1 MGVNDI
7 LNANRVRHAKFGQ
20 MFMNAVGLKYKILSR
35 LGGRR
40 SADGIIFDI
49 GKGRV
54 LKLIFIGRG
63 GADSVDQIKKE
74 YKIGKMLSQG
84 GVGPKVYGMKVV
96 EIPNLLN
103 IKNKDP
109 SLWPTVNQVR
119 SNAIRGALNAGY
131 YHKQSEAARAFE
143 QVFQGH
149 QRAQTFNLFQNWY
162 YNRNTN
168 YNRVKKAVVIE
179 MENLFKGPNVKEC
192 MSLHDYV
199 EKKKNP
205 FPAVQYKKAV
215 EKMHKLGVAHGD
227 MHANNVMV
235 QVKKDGTVRVVMID
249 FGRSSLKGNRN
260 YNGALAFNK
269 MQKNMQLQRF
279 GFTVSPI
286 KSRTGL
292 AARLT
297 LPSGPGLVLAP
308 GIATALSRPLGGPGL
323 VLPPGIATALSQN
336 MHALGGP
343 ASYGLHK
350 AASGGY
356 RIMGK
361 RGPKK
366 VTLTLAQL
374 RQYAA
379 NKGAAVPLKWTK
391 KQLLNFIYKVKGGVT
406 LQSAPV
412 ASYGLVMKNGSV
424 RMRGKRGLVKPTLTV
439 AQLKNYAARKGI
451 NLAGAKLKKDILKRL
466 AK

>member
-1 MGVNDI
+1 MGVND
-7 LNANRVRHAKFGQ
+7 LANANRVRHAKFGQ
-20 MFMNAVGLKYKILSR
+20 LFMNAVGLKYKLLSR
-35 LGGRR
+35 LGSRR
-40 SADGIIFDI
+40 SADGVIFDI

-54 LKLIFIGRG
+54 VKLIFIGRG
-63 GADSVDQIKKE
+63 GAGSVDQIKNE
-74 YKIGKMLSQG
+74 YKIGKMLSTA

-103 IKNKDP
+103 IKNKNS
-109 SLWPTVNQVR
+109 SLWPTINQVR
-119 SNAIRGALNAGY
+119 SNAIRGALEAGY
-131 YHKQSEAARAFE
+131 YQKQSEAARALE
-143 QVFQGH
+143 QVFQGY
-149 QRAQTFNLFQNWY
+149 QRAQTFNMFQNWY

-179 MENLFKGPNVKEC
+179 MENLFKGPDVKEC
-192 MSLHDYV
+192 MSLYDYV

-205 FPAVQYKKAV
+205 FPAVQYKKAI

-227 MHANNVMV
+227 MHSNNVMV

-249 FGRSSLKGNRN
+249 FGRSALKGNRN
-260 YNGALAFNK
+260 YTGALAFNK
-269 MQKNMQLQRF
+269 MQKIAQLQRY
-279 GFTVSPI
+279 GFSVSPV
-286 KSRTGL
+286 KSRT
-292 AARLT
+292 ASVHPT
-297 LPSGPGLVLAP
+297 
-308 GIATALSRPLGGPGL
+308 GPGL
-323 VLPPGIATALSQN
+323 VLPPGIATALTP
-336 MHALGGP
+336 LGGP

-350 AASGGY
+350 ASSGGY

-379 NKGAAVPLKWTK
+379 NKGVVVPAKVTK
-391 KQLLNFIYKVKGGVT
+391 AQLLNIIYKAKGGVT
-406 LQSAPV
+406 LKSIPA

-424 RMRGKRGLVKPTLTV
+424 RMRGKRGLIKPTLTI

-451 NLAGAKLKKDILKRL
+451 NIAGAKLKQDILQRL

>member
-1 MGVNDI
+1 MGVNDL

-20 MFMNAVGLKYKILSR
+20 LFMNAVGLKYKLLSR
-35 LGGRR
+35 LGSRR

-54 LKLIFIGRG
+54 VKLIFIGRG
-63 GADSVDQIKKE
+63 GAGSVDQIKNE
-74 YKIGKMLSQG
+74 YKIGKMLSTA

-103 IKNKDP
+103 IKNKNL
-109 SLWPTVNQVR
+109 SLWPTINQVR
-119 SNAIRGALNAGY
+119 NTAIRGALNEGY
-131 YHKQSEAARAFE
+131 YKKQSEAARGLE
-143 QVFQGH
+143 HVFQGY
-149 QRAQTFNLFQNWY
+149 QRAQTFNMFQNWY

-179 MENLFKGPNVKEC
+179 MENLFKGPNVKQC
-192 MSLHDYV
+192 MSLYEYV
-199 EKKKNP
+199 EIKKNP
-205 FPAVQYKKAV
+205 FPAEQYKRAV
-215 EKMHKLGVAHGD
+215 EKMHQIGVAHGD
-227 MHANNVMV
+227 MHSNNVMV

-249 FGRSSLKGNRN
+249 FGRSALKGNRN

-279 GFTVSPI
+279 GFSVSPM
-286 KSRTGL
+286 KSRTYRPGMSQ
-292 AARLT
+292 RLS
-297 LPSGPGLVLAP
+297 LPMSSGPGM
-308 GIATALSRPLGGPGL
+308 
-323 VLPPGIATALSQN
+323 VLPPGVATALP
-336 MHALGGP
+336 AV

-356 RIMGK
+356 RIVGK

-366 VTLTLAQL
+366 VDLTLRQL
-374 RQYAA
+374 MNYANA
-379 NKGAAVPLKWTK
+379 KGILVPAKVTK
-391 KQLLNFIYKVKGGVT
+391 KQLLNMIYKAKGGASVRPA
-406 LQSAPV
+406 SAS
-412 ASYGLVMKNGSV
+412 SYGLVMKNGSV
-424 RMRGKRGLVKPTLTV
+424 RMRGKRGLIKPTLTV

-451 NLAGAKLKKDILKRL
+451 NLAGAKLKKDILRRL

>member
-1 MGVNDI
+1 MGVND
-7 LNANRVRHAKFGQ
+7 LTNVNRVRHAKFGQ
-20 MFMNAVGLKYKILSR
+20 LFMNAVGLKYKLLSR
-35 LGGRR
+35 LGSRR
-40 SADGIIFDI
+40 SADGVIFDI

-54 LKLIFIGRG
+54 VKLIFIGRG
-63 GADSVDQIKKE
+63 GAGSVDQIKNE
-74 YKIGKMLSQG
+74 YTIGKLLSQG

-103 IKNKDP
+103 VKNKDP
-109 SLWPTVNQVR
+109 SLWPTINKVR
-119 SNAIRGALNAGY
+119 NNAIRGALNQGY
-131 YHKQSEAARAFE
+131 YQKQSEAARAFE

-149 QRAQTFNLFQNWY
+149 QRAQTFNMFQNWY

-192 MSLHDYV
+192 MSLYEYV
-199 EKKKNP
+199 DIKKNP
-205 FPAVQYKKAV
+205 FPAVQYKKAI
-215 EKMHKLGVAHGD
+215 EKMHQLGVAHGD
-227 MHANNVMV
+227 MHSNNVMV

-269 MQKNMQLQRF
+269 MQKNQQLQRF
-279 GFTVSPI
+279 GFSVSPM
-286 KSRTGL
+286 KSRTVLSYRPGMSQ
-292 AARLT
+292 RLT
-297 LPSGPGLVLAP
+297 LPQGVL
-308 GIATALSRPLGGPGL
+308 
-323 VLPPGIATALSQN
+323 TALSQN
-336 MHALGGP
+336 IHGLGGP
-343 ASYGLHK
+343 AVSYGLHK

-356 RIMGK
+356 RIAGK

-366 VTLTLAQL
+366 VNLTLAQV
-374 RQYAA
+374 RKYVF

-391 KQLLNFIYKVKGGVT
+391 KQILNFIYKNIKGGV
-406 LQSAPV
+406 SVRPAP
-412 ASYGLVMKNGSV
+412 ASSYGLVMKNGSV
-424 RMRGKRGLVKPTLTV
+424 RMRGKRGLIKPTLTV

>member
-1 MGVNDI
+1 MGVNDL

-20 MFMNAVGLKYKILSR
+20 LFMNAVGLKYKLLSR
-35 LGGRR
+35 LGSRR

-54 LKLIFIGRG
+54 VKLIFIGRG
-63 GADSVDQIKKE
+63 GAGSVDQIKNE
-74 YKIGKMLSQG
+74 YKIGKMLSTA

-96 EIPNLLN
+96 QIPNLLN

-109 SLWPTVNQVR
+109 SLWPTINQVMNR
-119 SNAIRGALNAGY
+119 AVKGALNEGY
-131 YHKQSEAARAFE
+131 YKKQSEAARGLE
-143 QVFQGH
+143 HVFQGK
-149 QRAQTFNLFQNWY
+149 QRAQTFNMFQNWY

-192 MSLHDYV
+192 MSLYEYV
-199 EKKKNP
+199 EIKKNP
-205 FPAVQYKKAV
+205 FPAAQYKRAV
-215 EKMHKLGVAHGD
+215 EKMHQIGVAHGD
-227 MHANNVMV
+227 MHSNNVMV

-249 FGRSSLKGNRN
+249 FGRSALKGNRN

-279 GFTVSPI
+279 GFSVSPM
-286 KSRTGL
+286 KSRTYRPGMSQ
-292 AARLT
+292 RLT
-297 LPSGPGLVLAP
+297 LPVVSSKPGM
-308 GIATALSRPLGGPGL
+308 
-323 VLPPGIATALSQN
+323 VLPPGLATALSQN
-336 MHALGGP
+336 IHALAAP

-356 RIMGK
+356 RIQGK

-366 VTLTLAQL
+366 VNMTLAQL
-374 RQYAA
+374 RNYAF
-379 NKGAAVPLKWTK
+379 NKGASMRLNDPRYTK
-391 KQLLNFIYKVKGGVT
+391 ALLLNKIYRAKVRKGKISPKKG
-406 LQSAPV
+406 SIAP
-412 ASYGLVMKNGSV
+412 ASSYGLVMKNGSV

-439 AQLKNYAARKGI
+439 AQLKAYAARKGV
-451 NLAGAKLKKDILKRL
+451 NLAGAKLKKDILQRL

>member
-35 LGGRR
+35 LGSRR

-63 GADSVDQIKKE
+63 GAGSVDQIKKE
-74 YKIGKMLSQG
+74 YEIGKMMSQA

-96 EIPNLLN
+96 DIPNLLN
-103 IKNKDP
+103 IKNKDA
-109 SLWPTVNQVR
+109 SLWPTINQVR
-119 SNAIRGALNAGY
+119 SNAIRGALENGY
-131 YHKQSEAARAFE
+131 YRNQSEAKKEIDKFLKG
-143 QVFQGH
+143 QY
-149 QRAQTFNLFQNWY
+149 RAQTFNMFQNWY
-162 YNRNTN
+162 YNRNTH

-199 EKKKNP
+199 EKKKHP
-205 FPAVQYKKAV
+205 FPVAEYKKAI
-215 EKMHKLGVAHGD
+215 EKMHSIGIAHGD

-249 FGRSSLKGNRN
+249 FGRSALKGNRN
-260 YNGALAFNK
+260 YKGLLGFNK
-269 MQKNMQLQRF
+269 GMKNGLLQRF
-279 GFTVSPI
+279 GFSVSPV
-286 KSRTGL
+286 KSFPYTI
-292 AARLT
+292 A
-297 LPSGPGLVLAP
+297 SGSSGVVPASIG
-308 GIATALSRPLGGPGL
+308 SM
-323 VLPPGIATALSQN
+323 VLPPGV
-336 MHALGGP
+336 MPLGPIQPIGP
-343 ASYGLHK
+343 ASYLLHK
-350 AASGGY
+350 ASSGGY

-379 NKGAAVPLKWTK
+379 NKGVVVPAKVTK
-391 KQLLNFIYKVKGGVT
+391 AQLLNIIYKAKGGVT
-406 LQSAPV
+406 LKSIPA

-439 AQLKNYAARKGI
+439 AQLKEYAARKGV
-451 NLAGAKLKKDILKRL
+451 NLAGAKLKKDILQRL

>member
-1 MGVNDI
+1 MGVND
-7 LNANRVRHAKFGQ
+7 LTNANRVRHAKFGQ
-20 MFMNAVGLKYKILSR
+20 LFMNAVGLKYRLLSR
-35 LGGRR
+35 LGSRR

-54 LKLIFIGRG
+54 AKLIFIGRG
-63 GADSVDQIKKE
+63 GAGSVDQIKNE
-74 YKIGKMLSQG
+74 YKIGKMLSTA

-103 IKNKDP
+103 IKNKNL

-119 SNAIRGALNAGY
+119 NTAIRGALNEGY
-131 YHKQSEAARAFE
+131 YKKQSEAARGLE
-143 QVFQGH
+143 HVFQGY

-168 YNRVKKAVVIE
+168 YDRVKKAVVIE

-192 MSLHDYV
+192 MSLYDYV

-205 FPAVQYKKAV
+205 FPAEQYKRAV
-215 EKMHKLGVAHGD
+215 EKMHQIGVAHGD

-249 FGRSSLKGNRN
+249 FGRSALKGNRN

-269 MQKNMQLQRF
+269 MQKIMQLQRF
-279 GFTVSPI
+279 GFSVSPM
-286 KSRTGL
+286 KSRTYRPGMSQ
-292 AARLT
+292 RLS
-297 LPSGPGLVLAP
+297 LPMSSGPGM
-308 GIATALSRPLGGPGL
+308 
-323 VLPPGIATALSQN
+323 VLPPGVGTAL
-336 MHALGGP
+336 P
-343 ASYGLHK
+343 VSYGLHK

-356 RIMGK
+356 RIAGK

-366 VTLTLAQL
+366 IDLTLRQL
-374 RQYAA
+374 MNYANA
-379 NKGAAVPLKWTK
+379 KGILVPAKVTK
-391 KQLLNFIYKVKGGVT
+391 KQLLNMIYKAKGGASVRPA
-406 LQSAPV
+406 SAS
-412 ASYGLVMKNGSV
+412 SYGLVMKNGSV
-424 RMRGKRGLVKPTLTV
+424 RMRGKRGLVKPTMTV
-439 AQLKNYAARKGI
+439 AQLKAYAARKGV
-451 NLAGAKLKKDILKRL
+451 NLAGAKLKKDILQRL

>member
-1 MGVNDI
+1 MGVND
-7 LNANRVRHAKFGQ
+7 LTNANRVRHAKFGQ
-20 MFMNAVGLKYKILSR
+20 LFMNAVGLKYRLLSR
-35 LGGRR
+35 LGSRR

-54 LKLIFIGRG
+54 AKLIFIGRG
-63 GADSVDQIKKE
+63 GAGSVDQIKNE
-74 YKIGKMLSQG
+74 YKIGKMLSTA

-103 IKNKDP
+103 IKNKNL

-119 SNAIRGALNAGY
+119 NTAIRGALNEGY
-131 YHKQSEAARAFE
+131 YKKQSEAARGLE
-143 QVFQGH
+143 HVFQGY

-168 YNRVKKAVVIE
+168 YDRVKKAVVIE

-192 MSLHDYV
+192 MSLYDYV

-205 FPAVQYKKAV
+205 FPAEQYKRAV
-215 EKMHKLGVAHGD
+215 EKMHQIGVAHGD

-249 FGRSSLKGNRN
+249 FGRSALKGNRN

-269 MQKNMQLQRF
+269 MQKIMQLQRF
-279 GFTVSPI
+279 GFSVSPM
-286 KSRTGL
+286 KSRTVVSYRPGMSH
-292 AARLT
+292 RLS
-297 LPSGPGLVLAP
+297 LPVVSSGPGM
-308 GIATALSRPLGGPGL
+308 
-323 VLPPGIATALSQN
+323 VLPPGVATAL
-336 MHALGGP
+336 P
-343 ASYGLHK
+343 VSYGLHK

-356 RIMGK
+356 RIQGK

-379 NKGAAVPLKWTK
+379 NKGASFRLNDQRYTKAV
-391 KQLLNFIYKVKGGVT
+391 LLNKIYRAKVRKGIISPKKGSIAT
-406 LQSAPV
+406 SL
-412 ASYGLVMKNGSV
+412 GLVMKNGSV
-424 RMRGKRGLVKPTLTV
+424 RMRGKRGLIKPTLTV

-451 NLAGAKLKKDILKRL
+451 NLAGAKLKKDILRRL

>member
-1 MGVNDI
+1 MGVND
-7 LNANRVRHAKFGQ
+7 LTNANRVRHAKFGQ
-20 MFMNAVGLKYKILSR
+20 MFMNAVGLKYKLLGR
-35 LGGRR
+35 LGSRR
-40 SADGIIFDI
+40 SADGVIFDI

-54 LKLIFIGRG
+54 AKLIFIGRG
-63 GADSVDQIKKE
+63 GAGSVDQIKKE
-74 YKIGKMLSQG
+74 YQIGKMLSTA

-103 IKNKDP
+103 IKNKNL
-109 SLWPTVNQVR
+109 SLWPTINQVR
-119 SNAIRGALNAGY
+119 NTAIRGALNEGY
-131 YHKQSEAARAFE
+131 YQKQSEAARGLNH
-143 QVFQGH
+143 VFQGY

-179 MENLFKGPNVKEC
+179 MENLFKGPNVKQC
-192 MSLHDYV
+192 MSLYEYV
-199 EKKKNP
+199 EIKKNP
-205 FPAVQYKKAV
+205 FPAEQYKRAV
-215 EKMHKLGVAHGD
+215 EKMHQIGVAHGD

-260 YNGALAFNK
+260 YTGALSFNK
-269 MQKNMQLQRF
+269 MQKIAQLQRF
-279 GFTVSPI
+279 GFSVSPM

-292 AARLT
+292 SARLT
-297 LPSGPGLVLAP
+297 LPSGPAM
-308 GIATALSRPLGGPGL
+308 
-323 VLPPGIATALSQN
+323 VLPPGIATALSP
-336 MHALGGP
+336 LGGP
-343 ASYGLHK
+343 AASYGLHK

-379 NKGAAVPLKWTK
+379 NKGIFPHAKLTKAQLINYIYRYGIKFGAASTVRP
-391 KQLLNFIYKVKGGVT
+391 
-406 LQSAPV
+406 APV
-412 ASYGLVMKNGSV
+412 SSYGLVMKNGSV
-424 RMRGKRGLVKPTLTV
+424 RMRGKRGLIKPTMTV
-439 AQLKNYAARKGI
+439 AQLKNYAARKGV
-451 NLAGAKLKKDILKRL
+451 NLAGAKLKKDILQRL